1 MNFEQRIWQK
11 LYDPGLP
18 ADIRQEYGDMLSLF
32 AAAVRRCPDEPA
44 VLYFDGRLTFREVD
58 ELSDRIA
65 MAFLEEGL
73 EAGQRVVMVLQ
84 NVPQFMLVL
93 LAAWKTG
100 AIVVPANPMYKAREF
115 EFILE
120 DCEPAIVVLQDEFYQ
135 AVAADVLK
143 EKPVGKVFLTA
154 ESFFQSENDPRV
166 FSGAASVDGFSELM
180 EEVASRPAG
189 AVPPLTLSPQD
200 TATIVYTSGTTG
212 KPKGAMHSHSNL
224 AFNAQVSREWL
235 RAKVGEPNLAIA
247 PLFHITGLVGNL
259 CSALLCVTP
268 LVLYRRF
275 VPDMVLD
282 EIRRH
287 RPTMT
292 VAPITALIALM
303 NVPGV
308 RPEDFSSFK
317 LVMSGGAPVPP
328 AVRDALREKLGLVV
342 RNAYGMTET
351 SATVT
356 ITPTQ
361 YEGPVDPRYGALSI
375 GVPVFN
381 TEIKIVDDQGREVS
395 AGEEGELL
403 IKGPQ
408 VISGYWR
415 RPDDQSISDGWIST
429 GDIATIDKEGWIY
442 LIDRKKDVIIASGYK
457 VWPRDVEDV
466 LYTHP
471 QVREVA
477 VVPAQDPYRGETVR
491 AIVSLTEGA
500 TVTSEDLMAYCKERM
515 AAYKYPRI
523 VDIMADLPKT
533 PTGKILRR
541 ALKDT
546 PVAEAASGS

>member
-1 MNFEQRIWQK
+1 MSK
-11 LYDPGLP
+11 K
-18 ADIRQEYGDMLSLF
+18 
-32 AAAVRRCPDEPA
+32 
-44 VLYFDGRLTFREVD
+44 
-58 ELSDRIA
+58 
-65 MAFLEEGL
+65 
-73 EAGQRVVMVLQ
+73 
-84 NVPQFMLVL
+84 
-93 LAAWKTG
+93 AWRTG

-189 AVPPLTLSPQD
+189 VVP
-200 TATIVYTSGTTG
+200 
-212 KPKGAMHSHSNL
+212 
-224 AFNAQVSREWL
+224 
-235 RAKVGEPNLAIA
+235 
-247 PLFHITGLVGNL
+247 
-259 CSALLCVTP
+259 P

-287 RPTMT
+287 RPAIT

-308 RPEDFSSFK
+308 RSEDFSSFK

-356 ITPTQ
+356 IAPIQ

-381 TEIKIVDDQGREVS
+381 TEIKIVDDQGNEVS

-408 VISGYWR
+408 VISGYWQ
-415 RPDDQSISDGWIST
+415 RPDDQSIADGWIST

-541 ALKDT
+541 VLKDT

>member
-1 MNFEQRIWQK
+1 MTEQKFEQRFWQQ
-11 LYDPGLP
+11 LYDPGQP
-18 ADIRQEYGDMLSLF
+18 GEIRQEYGDMLSVF
-32 AAAVRRCPDEPA
+32 RDAVRQRPDLPA
-44 VLYFDGRLTFREVD
+44 ILYFDGSLSFSEVD
-58 ELSDRIA
+58 KLSDQ
-65 MAFLEEGL
+65 MARAFIDNGL
-73 EAGQRVVMVLQ
+73 GAGDRLLMVMQ
-84 NVPQFMLVL
+84 NVPQFVLVL
-93 LAAWKTG
+93 IAAWKVG
-100 AIVVPANPMYKAREF
+100 AIVVPANPMYKSKEF
-115 EFILE
+115 GFVLE
-120 DCEPAIVVLQDEFYQ
+120 DCEPTIVVLQDEFYH
-135 AVAADVLK
+135 AVGKDVT
-143 EKPVGKVFLTA
+143 ENHGVGKVYVTSEA
-154 ESFFQSENDPRV
+154 FFQGENDPRV
-166 FSGAASVDGFSELM
+166 FGDTASGAGYPEFM
-180 EEVASRPAG
+180 EEVSSLPAG
-189 AVPPLTLSPQD
+189 DIPVIERTNTD

-212 KPKGAMHSHSNL
+212 KPKGAMHSHGNL
-224 AFNAQVSREWL
+224 SFNAQVSREWL
-235 RAKVGEPNLAIA
+235 RMAPGEPNLAIA

-259 CSALLCVTP
+259 CSALLAGSP

-287 RPTMT
+287 KPVFT

-308 RPEDFSSFK
+308 KPGDFESFR
-317 LVMSGGAPVPP
+317 LVLSGGAPVPP
-328 AVRDALREKLGLVV
+328 AVRDALREKLGIIV

-356 ITPTQ
+356 VTPLQ
-361 YEGPVDPRYGALSI
+361 YEGPVDPKYGALSI

-381 TEIKIVDDQGREVS
+381 TDIRIVDDQGKEVP

-415 RPDDQSISDGWIST
+415 RPEDQSIVDGWIAT
-429 GDIATIDKEGWIY
+429 GDIATVDKDGWVY
-442 LIDRKKDVIIASGYK
+442 LIDRKKDMIIASGYK

-477 VVPAQDPYRGETVR
+477 VVPARDDYRGETVR
-491 AIVSLTEGA
+491 AVVSLTEGA
-500 TVTSEDLMAYCKERM
+500 KVTSEELIDYCKERL

-523 VDIMADLPKT
+523 VDIIEDLPKT

-541 ALKDT
+541 ALKET
-546 PVAEAASGS
+546 